1 MNRIHARTRRHRM
14 LGLALLVALVVMST
28 LSLFIGSQGLE
39 WPDFSSTQTQAH
51 TPTHTPTNTPPS
63 PGAFADAAQAA
74 LILDIR
80 LPRTLGVVALGLLLG
95 LGGALAQGLF
105 RNPLADPYLLGSGS
119 GAALAV
125 TLVAAASAGATAAWQ
140 PLEPLVR
147 AGVMGAAFVG
157 ALGGALL
164 TLLLA
169 RGAQHTHRLLLAGL
183 VVGVVLGALTD
194 LVSTFV
200 PDAWRQ
206 RQSLL
211 LGNTQLL
218 NNAAVAALWAMALL
232 GLAFSLALARVLDV
246 LTLGEEAAAS
256 LGLPVAPMRL
266 LLVGVMA
273 ACTAVAVSQAGLI
286 LFVAL
291 VAPHLVRHLA
301 PSGHGFLLPAS
312 AGMGAVVLLAA
323 DIGARW
329 ALAPQEL
336 PVGVVTGVGGGVY
349 LLALLHRRQP
359 R

>member
-1 MNRIHARTRRHRM
+1 MRSTPSPHSAPARRRLIAWVLM
-14 LGLALLVALVVMST
+14 VVVLTLGFV
-28 LSLFIGSQGLE
+28 SLMVGSQGWEPLSLGAEGRLAESAILLE
-39 WPDFSSTQTQAH
+39 
-51 TPTHTPTNTPPS
+51 
-63 PGAFADAAQAA
+63 
-74 LILDIR
+74 IR

-125 TLVAAASAGATAAWQ
+125 TLVAAASAGATASWQ
-140 PLEPLVR
+140 PLQPLVR
-147 AGVMGAAFVG
+147 VGVMGAAFIG
-157 ALGGALL
+157 ALGGVAL

-218 NNAAVAALWAMALL
+218 NMASTWALWVTALL
-232 GLAFSLALARVLDV
+232 GLVLSLAMARVLDV
-246 LTLGEEAAAS
+246 LTLGEEAGAS
-256 LGLPVAPMRL
+256 LGLPVAQVRL
-266 LLVGVMA
+266 LLVAVMA

-301 PSGHGFLLPAS
+301 PSGHAFLLPAS
-312 AGMGAVVLLAA
+312 AGMGAALLLSA
-323 DIGARW
+323 DIASRW
-329 ALAPQEL
+329 VLAPQEL
-336 PVGVVTGVGGGVY
+336 PVGVVTGVSGGLY
-349 LLALLHRRQP
+349 LLALLHRRAP

>member
-1 MNRIHARTRRHRM
+1 MKPRMRPRPQHRFAWALG
-14 LGLALLVALVVMST
+14 LGLAALAL
-28 LSLFIGSQGLE
+28 LSLAVGSQGWEPQVLRGLWQPVGPE
-39 WPDFSSTQTQAH
+39 GASQAI
-51 TPTHTPTNTPPS
+51 
-63 PGAFADAAQAA
+63 
-74 LILDIR
+74 LLDIR
-80 LPRTLGVVALGLLLG
+80 LPRTLGVMGLGLLLG

-125 TLVAAASAGATAAWQ
+125 TLVAAASTGATAAWQ
-140 PLEPLVR
+140 PMAPLVR
-147 AGVMGAAFVG
+147 LGVMGSAFVG
-157 ALGGALL
+157 ALGGAAL
-164 TLLLA
+164 TLALA

-218 NNAAVAALWAMALL
+218 NAAAAWALWVTALVA
-232 GLAFSLALARVLDV
+232 LALSLALARLLDA

-256 LGLPVAPMRL
+256 LGLPVARARL

-291 VAPHLVRHLA
+291 VAPHLVRQLA
-301 PSGHGFLLPAS
+301 PSGHAFSLPAS
-312 AGMGAVVLLAA
+312 AGVGALLLLGA

-329 ALAPQEL
+329 WLAPQEL
-336 PVGVVTGVGGGVY
+336 PVGVLTGVGGGLY
-349 LLALLHRRQP
+349 LLALLHRRHG

>member
-1 MNRIHARTRRHRM
+1 MRPIAPTQSAQARQRFIAV
-14 LGLALLVALVVMST
+14 ALLLLLLAAGA
-28 LSLFIGSQGLE
+28 LSLMVGSLGWEPLGIGAGGQAGESAILLE
-39 WPDFSSTQTQAH
+39 
-51 TPTHTPTNTPPS
+51 
-63 PGAFADAAQAA
+63 
-74 LILDIR
+74 IR

-125 TLVAAASAGATAAWQ
+125 TLVAAASAGATASWQ
-140 PLEPLVR
+140 PLQPLVR
-147 AGVMGAAFVG
+147 LGVMGAAFIG
-157 ALGGALL
+157 ALGGVAL

-218 NNAAVAALWAMALL
+218 NVAAAWALWVTALVGIAL
-232 GLAFSLALARVLDV
+232 SMALARVLDV
-246 LTLGEEAAAS
+246 LTLGEEAGAS
-256 LGLPVAPMRL
+256 LGLPVAQVRL
-266 LLVGVMA
+266 LLVAVMA

-291 VAPHLVRHLA
+291 VAPHLVRHLT
-301 PSGHGFLLPAS
+301 PSGHAFLLPAS
-312 AGMGAVVLLAA
+312 AGMGAALLLSA
-323 DIGARW
+323 DIASRW
-329 ALAPQEL
+329 LLAPQEL
-336 PVGVVTGVGGGVY
+336 PVGVVTGVSGGLY
-349 LLALLHRRQP
+349 LLALLHRRVP

>member
-1 MNRIHARTRRHRM
+1 MIMGRHRIVTFT
-14 LGLALLVALVVMST
+14 LALTLPVLALL
-28 LSLFIGSQGLE
+28 SLMVGSQGWE
-39 WPDFSSTQTQAH
+39 PMAEAWSGQS
-51 TPTHTPTNTPPS
+51 
-63 PGAFADAAQAA
+63 AQSAI
-74 LILDIR
+74 LLDIR
-80 LPRTLGVVALGLLLG
+80 LPRTLGVIALGLLLG

-105 RNPLADPYLLGSGS
+105 RNPLADPYLLGSGA

-125 TLVAAASAGATAAWQ
+125 TLVAAASAGATVQWL
-140 PLEPLVR
+140 PLQPLVR
-147 AGVMGAAFVG
+147 LGVMGAAFLG
-157 ALGGALL
+157 ALGGVAL

-218 NNAAVAALWAMALL
+218 SGSAAWALWVMAVVGLL
-232 GLAFSLALARVLDV
+232 VSVALSRVLDA
-246 LTLGEEAAAS
+246 LTLGEEASAS
-256 LGLPVAPMRL
+256 MGLPVARVRL
-266 LLVGVMA
+266 GLVAVMA

-291 VAPHLVRHLA
+291 VAPHIIRHLA
-301 PSGHGFLLPAS
+301 PAGHTFLLPAS
-312 AGMGAVVLLAA
+312 AGVGAALLLAA
-323 DIGARW
+323 DIAARW
-329 ALAPQEL
+329 VLAPQEL
-336 PVGVVTGVGGGVY
+336 PVGVVTGVLGGLY
-349 LLALLHRRQP
+349 LLALLNRRAA

>member
-1 MNRIHARTRRHRM
+1 MNAPHSSATSTMALTRARTAM
-14 LGLALLVALVVMST
+14 GLVLCICGLALL
-28 LSLFIGSQGLE
+28 SLMVGSQGWEPLG
-39 WPDFSSTQTQAH
+39 WGLASSGGPDAPASAH
-51 TPTHTPTNTPPS
+51 T
-63 PGAFADAAQAA
+63 A
-74 LILDIR
+74 ILWDIR

-140 PLEPLVR
+140 PLQPVQPILR
-147 AGVMGAAFVG
+147 LGVMGAAFIG
-157 ALGGALL
+157 ALGGVAL
-164 TLLLA
+164 TLALA

-218 NNAAVAALWAMALL
+218 NGAAAGALWAMAVI
-232 GLAFSLALARVLDV
+232 GLALSVALARVLDA
-246 LTLGEEAAAS
+246 LTLGEEAGAS
-256 LGLPVAPMRL
+256 LGLPLGPVRL

-301 PSGHGFLLPAS
+301 PSGHRFLLPAS
-312 AGMGAVVLLAA
+312 ACMGAAMLLAA

-329 ALAPQEL
+329 VLAPQEL
-336 PVGVVTGVGGGVY
+336 PVGVVTGVGGGLY
-349 LLALLHRRQP
+349 LLALLHRRSVHHAP
-359 R
+359 

>member
-1 MNRIHARTRRHRM
+1 MRNTPSPHSAPARRRLIAWVLM
-14 LGLALLVALVVMST
+14 VVVLTLGVV
-28 LSLFIGSQGLE
+28 SLMVGSQGWEPLSVGAEGRLAESAILLE
-39 WPDFSSTQTQAH
+39 
-51 TPTHTPTNTPPS
+51 
-63 PGAFADAAQAA
+63 
-74 LILDIR
+74 IR
-80 LPRTLGVVALGLLLG
+80 LPRTMGVVALGLLLG

-125 TLVAAASAGATAAWQ
+125 TLVAAASAGATASWQ
-140 PLEPLVR
+140 PLQPLVR
-147 AGVMGAAFVG
+147 VGVMGAAFIG
-157 ALGGALL
+157 ALGGVAL

-218 NNAAVAALWAMALL
+218 NMASTVALWVTALL
-232 GLAFSLALARVLDV
+232 GLVLSLAMARVLDV
-246 LTLGEEAAAS
+246 LTLGEEAGAS
-256 LGLPVAPMRL
+256 LGLPVAQVRL
-266 LLVGVMA
+266 LLVAVMA

-301 PSGHGFLLPAS
+301 PSGHAFLLPTS
-312 AGMGAVVLLAA
+312 AGMGAALLLSA
-323 DIGARW
+323 DIASRW
-329 ALAPQEL
+329 VLAPQEL
-336 PVGVVTGVGGGVY
+336 PVGVVTGVSGGLY
-349 LLALLHRRQP
+349 LLALLHRRVP

>member
-1 MNRIHARTRRHRM
+1 MSTSAANRDQRRRTLGGGLVAAVLLLM
-14 LGLALLVALVVMST
+14 ALSLAVGSGGWEPLGLVQWVGIDAAPPPAVGVAT
-28 LSLFIGSQGLE
+28 GAIGL
-39 WPDFSSTQTQAH
+39 PAH
-51 TPTHTPTNTPPS
+51 T
-63 PGAFADAAQAA
+63 G
-74 LILDIR
+74 ILLEIR
-80 LPRTLGVVALGLLLG
+80 LPRTLGVVALGVLLG

-105 RNPLADPYLLGSGS
+105 RNPLADPYLLGSGA

-140 PLEPLVR
+140 PLAPLVR
-147 AGVMGAAFVG
+147 IGVMGAAFVG
-157 ALGGALL
+157 ALGGVAL

-169 RGAQHTHRLLLAGL
+169 RGALHTHRLLLGGL

-218 NNAAVAALWAMALL
+218 NVAAVWALGATAALGLL
-232 GLAFSLALARVLDV
+232 LSLALARVLDV
-246 LTLGEEAAAS
+246 LTLGEDAAAS
-256 LGLPVAPMRL
+256 LGLSVGPMRL
-266 LLVGVMA
+266 FLVGVMA

-291 VAPHLVRHLA
+291 VAPHLVRQLA
-301 PSGHGFLLPAS
+301 PGGHAFTLPAS
-312 AGMGAVVLLAA
+312 AAMGAVVLLAA

-329 ALAPQEL
+329 ILAPQEL
-336 PVGVVTGVGGGVY
+336 PVGVVTGVGGGLY
-349 LLALLHRRQP
+349 LLVLLHRGAP

>member
-1 MNRIHARTRRHRM
+1 MNAPHSPAASTLALTRARTAVG
-14 LGLALLVALVVMST
+14 LVLCIGGLALL
-28 LSLFIGSQGLE
+28 SLMVGSQGWEPLGLG
-39 WPDFSSTQTQAH
+39 FASSGD
-51 TPTHTPTNTPPS
+51 TNTS
-63 PGAFADAAQAA
+63 LAAQTA
-74 LILDIR
+74 ILWDIR

-125 TLVAAASAGATAAWQ
+125 TLVAAASAGASAAWQ
-140 PLEPLVR
+140 PLQPLIR
-147 AGVMGAAFVG
+147 WGVMGAAFVG
-157 ALGGALL
+157 ALGGVAL
-164 TLLLA
+164 TLALA

-218 NNAAVAALWAMALL
+218 NGAAAGALWAMALI
-232 GLAFSLALARVLDV
+232 GLAFSLALARVLDA
-246 LTLGEEAAAS
+246 LTLGEEAGAS
-256 LGLPVAPMRL
+256 LGLPLGPARL

-301 PSGHGFLLPAS
+301 PSGHRFLLPAS
-312 AGMGAVVLLAA
+312 AGMGAAMLLAA

-329 ALAPQEL
+329 VLAPQEL
-336 PVGVVTGVGGGVY
+336 PVGVVTGVGGGLY
-349 LLALLHRRQP
+349 LLALLHRKP
-359 R
+359 A

>member
-1 MNRIHARTRRHRM
+1 MAVG
-14 LGLALLVALVVMST
+14 LVLCVCGLALL
-28 LSLFIGSQGLE
+28 SLMVGSQGWELLGLG
-39 WPDFSSTQTQAH
+39 FGSSLAA
-51 TPTHTPTNTPPS
+51 
-63 PGAFADAAQAA
+63 GGDRFAANAA
-74 LILDIR
+74 ILWDIR

-125 TLVAAASAGATAAWQ
+125 TLVAAASAGAIAAWQ
-140 PLEPLVR
+140 PLQPLVR
-147 AGVMGAAFVG
+147 LGVVGAAFFG
-157 ALGGALL
+157 ALGGVAL
-164 TLLLA
+164 TLALA
-169 RGAQHTHRLLLAGL
+169 RGAQNTHRLLLAGL

-194 LVSTFV
+194 LVSTFL

-218 NNAAVAALWAMALL
+218 NGAAAGALWAMALIGL
-232 GLAFSLALARVLDV
+232 GLSVALARVLDA
-246 LTLGEEAAAS
+246 LTLGEEAGAS
-256 LGLPVAPMRL
+256 LGLPLGPVRL

-301 PSGHGFLLPAS
+301 PSGHRFLLPAS
-312 AGMGAVVLLAA
+312 AAMGALVLLAA

-329 ALAPQEL
+329 VLAPQEL
-336 PVGVVTGVGGGVY
+336 PVGVVTGVGGGLY
-349 LLALLHRRQP
+349 LLALLHRRTA
-359 R
+359 